1 MKIIKIWVGNNF
13 LLIGSIG
20 AKKIKILQYIMSAEQ
35 NRTPVMASSVDNTTI
50 QTINT
55 IQAGESSK
63 KSNVKDSIELKE
75 GTKEILFG

>member
-1 MKIIKIWVGNNF
+1 MRKFKHMRKSTQMLM
-13 LLIGSIG
+13 LLMLLCAVDQS
-20 AKKIKILQYIMSAEQ
+20 
-35 NRTPVMASSVDNTTI
+35 RTPVMASSVDNTTI